1 MPYGKLNVSNVR
13 RDENIVSTQIQI
25 DRGVQNGTEIR
36 FLLAEEDDISA
47 LKPAGKMITD
57 SEKKTFVYLIDED
70 EGYGHIHFTQAV
82 WPLMVEVLKSEI
94 DPVLIYGEENIRLT
108 NFTEELDMLIFNI
121 EGNNNYGEA
130 FSTSVEEAFAE
141 ILKNAE

>member
-1 MPYGKLNVSNVR
+1 M
-13 RDENIVSTQIQI
+13 STQIQI
-25 DRGVQNGTEIR
+25 DHGVQNGAEIH
-36 FLLAEEDDISA
+36 FLLAEENEISA

-57 SEKKTFVYLIDED
+57 SERKSFVYLIDEE
-70 EGYGHIHFTQAV
+70 EGYGHIHFTQEV
-82 WPLMVEVLKSEI
+82 WPLMVEALKSEI
-94 DPVLIYGEENIRLT
+94 DPVLSCGEENIRLT

-130 FSTSVEEAFAE
+130 FSTAVEVTFAE